1 MMTTSSQEDQN
12 KEVVRRCVEAWDL
25 HDADRMEHLVSSSNY
40 TFQSPGMSPI
50 SWNATKQFL
59 ASFWKAFP
67 DLSHKIEDII
77 AEGDKVAVRVINIG
91 THKGEF
97 MGLSPTDKKVSFV
110 GVGFLTLK
118 DGKIV
123 EQWSFNDTM
132 GMMQQIG
139 AIPSG
144 SSSTR
149 SDNDGSAPRS

>member
-1 MMTTSSQEDQN
+1 
-12 KEVVRRCVEAWDL
+12 
-25 HDADRMEHLVSSSNY
+25 
-40 TFQSPGMSPI
+40 
-50 SWNATKQFL
+50 
-59 ASFWKAFP
+59 
-67 DLSHKIEDII
+67 
-77 AEGDKVAVRVINIG
+77 
-91 THKGEF
+91 